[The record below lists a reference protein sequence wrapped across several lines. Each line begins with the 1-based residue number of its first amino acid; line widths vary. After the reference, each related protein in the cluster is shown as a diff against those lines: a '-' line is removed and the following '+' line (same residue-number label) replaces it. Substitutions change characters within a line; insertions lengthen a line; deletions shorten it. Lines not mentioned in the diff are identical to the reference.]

1 MQNTNPK
8 PSNEEKRLEALRKLN
23 ILDSMPEKQFDDIT
37 RLASIICGTPMT
49 LITLIDENRQWF
61 KSRIGIEDTETPR
74 DVSFCRYAI
83 MDDKVFEVENALKD
97 PRFVENPFVTDDP
110 NVRFYAGAPLTTRE
124 GYNIG
129 TLCVLDVKPNK
140 LTDEQREA
148 LGILAKQVATNMELR
163 KDRNNVVSE
172 NFLIH
177 ESNELLN
184 AFIENSPSMV
194 SMKDLDGRYIYVNS
208 NAARSIG
215 KNVSELIGLTVY
227 DLRGKEIGD
236 EITKNELNVKQ
247 ERKTTRHEYHIED
260 KYYISYNFPLINKE
274 NEVYGVGTISNDISL
289 AKKNELALQ
298 KSNKRFLSI
307 FNNSS
312 VGMVISALGNRK
324 IVHVNKAFLDTFH
337 YSSEQE
343 IIGSTFSDLALC
355 TDKET
360 ERVARLLQ
368 QKGLIIN
375 EEVRCT
381 AKDNTE
387 LTILCSVNLIDMDDD
402 DFFLV
407 SYIDITERKRLELQL
422 VEAKKVAEQATVS
435 KSSFLANMSHEIR
448 TPLNAMIGFA
458 DLLDTTPLNAQQ
470 KEYLSAINV
479 SGKNLLTIINDI
491 LDFSKIEAGMLSI
504 EKIPFSPQQLI
515 HSVYTM
521 FFRKAQGK
529 NIKLFNTIDPAMP
542 ALVKGDPTRLNQI
555 MINLIGNA
563 IKFTNEG
570 SVSVDAEVLE
580 KSNQQAIIRIS
591 VKDTGI
597 GIAPEKLFSIFERFT
612 QAESDTTRSYG
623 GTGLGLSIA
632 KKLVELQGGTIRVN
646 SVPEKGSEFS
656 FVIPFEIAD
665 EQEYKLS
672 ERADEKPAEVFSG
685 KKVLVVEDNILNQ
698 KLAQAV
704 LAEKGFEVEIAANG
718 QIAVDVLKKKKYDII
733 LMDIQMPVLDGYEA
747 TKVIRHELKDQTP
760 VIAMTA
766 NAMAG
771 ERERCISN
779 GMDEYITKPF
789 NAEVLYKLMG
799 KFLNTKPL
807 NEEAVAVTKV
817 TDLAY
822 LKEFSGNKTAFL
834 KEMIDTFLEQNPK
847 DIEILEEA
855 LKTKDFAAVKALSHS
870 LQTSLGF
877 VGFSQALMD
886 HLKEAEALATGNSGM
901 ERIGYLLGIII
912 ESCRQAQR
920 ELKEETLKLK

>member
-23 ILDSMPEKQFDDIT
+23 VLDSMPEKQFDDIT
-37 RLASIICGTPMT
+37 RLASIICGTPIT
-49 LITLIDENRQWF
+49 LISLIDENRQWF
-61 KSRIGIEDTETPR
+61 KSQIGLDEPETPR
-74 DVSFCRYAI
+74 DISFCQYAI
-83 MDDKVFEVENALKD
+83 MDNKVFEVENALQD
-97 PRFVENPFVTDDP
+97 PRFVDNPFVVADP

-140 LTDEQREA
+140 LTDVQREA
-148 LGILAKQVATNMELR
+148 LEILAKQVATNMELR

-172 NFLIH
+172 NFLIN

-184 AFIENSPSMV
+184 AFMENSPSMI
-194 SMKDLDGRYIYVNS
+194 SMKDLDGRYIYINS
-208 NAARSIG
+208 NAAHSIG
-215 KNVSELIGLTVY
+215 KNASELIGLTVY

-236 EITKNELNVKQ
+236 EITKNELEVKK
-247 ERKTTRHEYHIED
+247 ERKTTRNEYHIED
-260 KYYISYNFPLINKE
+260 KYYISYTFPLINKE
-274 NEVYGVGTISNDISL
+274 KEIYGIGTVSNDITL

-312 VGMVISALGNRK
+312 VGMVISALSNRK
-324 IVHVNKAFLDTFH
+324 IVNVNKAFLDMFH
-337 YSSEQE
+337 YSSEEE
-343 IIGSTFSDLALC
+343 ILGYTFSDLALSS
-355 TDKET
+355 DDET
-360 ERVARLLQ
+360 VRLAKLM
-368 QKGLIIN
+368 QKQGFVLN
-375 EEVRCT
+375 EEIHCRT
-381 AKDNTE
+381 KNGSA
-387 LTILCSVNLIDMDDD
+387 LTLLFSVNLIDMDDE

-407 SYIDITERKRLELQL
+407 SYVDITERKKLETQL
-422 VEAKKVAEQATVS
+422 VEAKKAAEQATVS

-448 TPLNAMIGFA
+448 TPLNAMIGFS

-470 KEYLSAINV
+470 REYLSAIDV

-521 FFRKAQGK
+521 FFRKAQSK
-529 NIKLFNTIDPAMP
+529 NIKLFISIDSAMP
-542 ALVKGDPTRLNQI
+542 SLVKGDPTRLNQI

-563 IKFTNEG
+563 IKFTDEG
-570 SVSVDAEVLE
+570 NVSVDARVLE
-580 KSNQQAIIRIS
+580 KTNHQAIIRIS

-597 GIAPEKLFSIFERFT
+597 GIAPEKIFTIFERFT

-632 KKLVELQGGTIRVN
+632 KKLVELQGGTIRAN
-646 SVPEKGSEFS
+646 SVPEEGSEFS
-656 FVIPFEIAD
+656 FTIPFEIAD
-665 EQEYKLS
+665 EEEYKSS
-672 ERADEKPAEVFSG
+672 EHTEEPTELFTS

-704 LAEKGFEVEIAANG
+704 LSQKGFDVEIAANG

-747 TKVIRHELKDQTP
+747 TKVIRHELRDHTP

-789 NAEVLYKLMG
+789 NADILFKLIG
-799 KFLNTKPL
+799 KFLNAKSPDT
-807 NEEAVAVTKV
+807 EAPVKDKV
-817 TDLAY
+817 TDLTY
-822 LKEFSGNKTAFL
+822 LKEFSGNKTSFL
-834 KEMIDTFLEQNPK
+834 KEMIGTFLEQNPK
-847 DIEILEEA
+847 DIDALEKA
-855 LKTKDFAAVKALSHS
+855 LKMKDFSAVKALSHS

-877 VGFSQALMD
+877 VGFSQVLMN
-886 HLKEAEALATGNSGM
+886 HLKEAEILATGNSGI
-901 ERIGYLLGIII
+901 ERIEYLLGIII
-912 ESCRQAQR
+912 KSCRQAQT
-920 ELKEETLKLK
+920 ELKEEM

>member
-8 PSNEEKRLEALRKLN
+8 PANEDKRLEALRKLN

-49 LITLIDENRQWF
+49 LITLIDEDRQWF
-61 KSRIGIEDTETPR
+61 KSKIGIDDTETPR

-83 MDDKVFEVENALKD
+83 MDNKVFEVENALKD

-148 LGILAKQVATNMELR
+148 LEILAKQVAANMELR

-172 NFLIH
+172 NFLIN

-215 KNVSELIGLTVY
+215 KDVSELIGLTVY

-236 EITKNELNVKQ
+236 EITRNENEVKQ
-247 ERKTTRHEYHIED
+247 GRKTTRHEYHIED

-289 AKKNELALQ
+289 AKRNELALQ

-324 IVHVNKAFLDTFH
+324 IVHVNKAFIDMFH

-343 IIGSTFSDLALC
+343 IIGNTFSDLALC

-381 AKDNTE
+381 AKDSTE
-387 LTILCSVNLIDMDDD
+387 LTLLCSVNLIDMDDD

-458 DLLDTTPLNAQQ
+458 DLLNTTPLNAQQ
-470 KEYLSAINV
+470 KEYLSAIDI

-529 NIKLFNTIDPAMP
+529 NIKLFNAIDPAMP

-570 SVSVDAEVLE
+570 NVSVDAEVLE
-580 KSNQQAIIRIS
+580 KTNQQAIIRIS

-597 GIAPEKLFSIFERFT
+597 GIAPEKLFTIFERFT

-656 FVIPFEIAD
+656 FTIPFEIAD
-665 EQEYKLS
+665 EKEYKPL
-672 ERADEKPAEVFSG
+672 ENTGREHAELFTG

-704 LAEKGFEVEIAANG
+704 LAEKGFDVEIAANG

-747 TKVIRHELKDQTP
+747 TKVIRHDLKDKTP

-789 NAEVLYKLMG
+789 NADVLYKLMG
-799 KFLNTKPL
+799 KFLSVKPL
-807 NEEAVAVTKV
+807 NEETIVSARV
-817 TDLAY
+817 TDLTY
-822 LKEFSGNKTAFL
+822 LKEFSGNKTPFL
-834 KEMIDTFLEQNPK
+834 KDMIDTFLEQNPK
-847 DIEILEEA
+847 DIEALEKA
-855 LKTKDFAAVKALSHS
+855 LDTKDFAAVKALSHS

-877 VGFSQALMD
+877 VGFSPTLMD

-901 ERIGYLLGIII
+901 ERIEYLLGIII
-912 ESCRQAQR
+912 ESCRQAQG
-920 ELKEETLKLK
+920 ELKEEM

>member
-8 PSNEEKRLEALRKLN
+8 PSNEEKRLEALKKLN

-37 RLASIICGTPMT
+37 KLASIICGTPMT

-61 KSRIGIEDTETPR
+61 KSKIGLEGTETPR

-97 PRFVENPFVTDDP
+97 SRFVNNPFVTGDP
-110 NVRFYAGAPLTTRE
+110 NVRFYAGAPLKTEE
-124 GYNIG
+124 GYNLG
-129 TLCVLDVKPNK
+129 ALCVIDTKPNK
-140 LTDEQREA
+140 LSAEQKEA
-148 LGILAKQVATNMELR
+148 LTILANEVVANMKLR

-172 NFLIH
+172 NFVIN

-184 AFIENSPSMV
+184 AFIENSPSMI
-194 SMKDLDGRYIYVNS
+194 SMKDLDGRYIYINS

-215 KNVSELIGLTVY
+215 KEVSELIGLTVH

-236 EITKNELNVKQ
+236 EISKNELEVKQ

-260 KYYISYNFPLINKE
+260 KYYLSYTFPLINKE
-274 NEVYGVGTISNDISL
+274 KEVYGVGTISNDVTL
-289 AKKNELALQ
+289 AKRNELALQ
-298 KSNKRFLSI
+298 KSNTRFLSI

-312 VGMVISALGNRK
+312 VGMVISALGSRK
-324 IVHVNKAFLDTFH
+324 IVNVNRAFLDLFDYDTEEGLLGRTLDSLALS
-337 YSSEQE
+337 SSEE
-343 IIGSTFSDLALC
+343 AA
-355 TDKET
+355 
-360 ERVARLLQ
+360 RVAQ
-368 QKGLIIN
+368 VMQKQGFVLN
-375 EEVRCT
+375 EEVHCRT
-381 AKDNTE
+381 KNGAD
-387 LTILCSVNLIDMDDD
+387 LTLLFSVNMIDMDDE

-470 KEYLSAINV
+470 KEYLSAIDV

-521 FFRKAQGK
+521 FSRKAHSK

-542 ALVKGDPTRLNQI
+542 ALLKGDPTRLNQI

-563 IKFTNEG
+563 VKFTNEG
-570 SVSVDAEVLE
+570 NVSIDVEVLE
-580 KSNQQAIIRIS
+580 KSNRQAIIRIS

-597 GIAPEKLFSIFERFT
+597 GIAPEKLFTIFERFT

-646 SVPEKGSEFS
+646 SVLEKGSEFS
-656 FVIPFEIAD
+656 FTIPFEIAD
-665 EQEYKLS
+665 EKEYES
-672 ERADEKPAEVFSG
+672 SGRANEEPTELFTG

-718 QIAVDVLKKKKYDII
+718 QIAVDVLKENKYDII

-747 TKVIRHELKDQTP
+747 TKVIRHQLKDKTP

-789 NAEVLYKLMG
+789 NADVLYKLIG
-799 KFLNTKPL
+799 KFLSSKVPNDV
-807 NEEAVAVTKV
+807 VAIGNRV
-817 TDLAY
+817 TDLTY
-822 LKEFSGNKTAFL
+822 LKEFSGNKSSFL
-834 KEMIDTFLEQNPK
+834 IEMIDTFLEQNPK
-847 DIEILEEA
+847 DVDALEKA
-855 LKTKDFAAVKALSHS
+855 LQANDLGAIKALSHS

-877 VGFSQALMD
+877 VGFSQILMD
-886 HLKEAEALATGNSGM
+886 HLKEAEMLAAGNSGM
-901 ERIGYLLGIII
+901 ERIRLLMGIII
-912 ESCRQAQR
+912 KSCRQAQA
-920 ELKEETLKLK
+920 ELKEDVQKL